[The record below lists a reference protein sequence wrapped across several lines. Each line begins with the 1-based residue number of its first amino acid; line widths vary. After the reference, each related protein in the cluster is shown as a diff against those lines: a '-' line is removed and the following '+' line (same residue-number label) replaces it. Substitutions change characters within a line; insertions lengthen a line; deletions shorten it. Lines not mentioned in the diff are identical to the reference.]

1 MLNHGDVTV
10 SKKQKFLILTE
21 FSGGY
26 IYSLRDH
33 TNKDKITIK
42 KTHWKES
49 KNAIRSC
56 SKNEVN

>member
-1 MLNHGDVTV
+1 MLNHGDITV

-33 TNKDKITIK
+33 TNKDKITI
-42 KTHWKES
+42 
-49 KNAIRSC
+49 
-56 SKNEVN
+56 